1 MIKKIKLSEL
11 NKSILQSKKILN
23 QLPSLYKEINHIIDI
38 LYKTI
43 KNNNKIYI
51 CGNGGSA
58 SDAEHFS
65 TEFLVRLRPKINRK
79 SFPIINLGMNLAY
92 ITACGNDYSFEDV
105 FLRSLSSMASKNDI
119 LWVISTSGNSKNIL
133 KVLKYARSKKIKSI
147 AFLGNSGG
155 KAKKLADINLIVPS
169 QNTARI
175 QEIQKFLGHFIL
187 EQTENQLIKKK

>member
-1 MIKKIKLSEL
+1 MIKKIKISEL
-11 NKSILQSKKILN
+11 NKSIYQSQKILN
-23 QLPSLYKEINHIIDI
+23 QLPSLYKEINQIINI

-65 TEFLVRLRPKINRK
+65 TEFLVRLRPKLNRK
-79 SFPIINLGMNLAY
+79 SFPIINLGMNLSY
-92 ITACGNDYSFEDV
+92 LTACGNDYSFEDI
-105 FLRSLSSMASKNDI
+105 FLRSLSSMANKNDI

-133 KVLKYARSKKIKSI
+133 KALKYAKSKKIKSI
-147 AFLGNSGG
+147 SFLGNNGG
-155 KAKKLADINLIVPS
+155 KAKKFSDINLIVPS

-187 EQTENQLIKKK
+187 EQTEDLLTKKK

>member
-1 MIKKIKLSEL
+1 MPKKIKLSEL

-105 FLRSLSSMASKNDI
+105 FLRSLSSMAIKNDI

>member
-1 MIKKIKLSEL
+1 MPKKIKLSEL

-65 TEFLVRLRPKINRK
+65 TEFLVRLRPKLNRK
-79 SFPIINLGMNLAY
+79 SFPIINLGMNLSY
-92 ITACGNDYSFEDV
+92 LTACGNDYSFEDI
-105 FLRSLSSMASKNDI
+105 FLRSLSSMANKNDI

-133 KVLKYARSKKIKSI
+133 KVLKYTKSKKIKSI
-147 AFLGNSGG
+147 AFLGKNGG
-155 KAKKLADINLIVPS
+155 KAKKLADINLIAPS

-187 EQTENQLIKKK
+187 EQTENLLLKKK